1 MTVNESLDK
10 TQKRLLDFFFPRK
23 CPFCC
28 SEIAKEA
35 TRCPHC
41 TSELPKY
48 KAA

>member
-1 MTVNESLDK
+1 MKKKEEPAPEK
-10 TQKRLLDFFFPRK
+10 EARK

-28 SEIAKEA
+28 SEIADDA

-48 KAA
+48 EPAK

>member
-1 MTVNESLDK
+1 MNAAKNLTKKPEPPK
-10 TQKRLLDFFFPRK
+10 EEPRK